1 MLRPWFEHNNFSGW
15 RLVRLEAWRG
25 VRLEARP
32 QEACPQEGC
41 PLEACPLE
49 GCPLEAEALILP
61 DHQLEECPLEAC
73 PPGGVSSWRRVLLEA
88 CPLERWLPT
97 VGAAQR
103 AEGAIASQKSEL
115 NFNYSSIHSD
125 DSHNLWHMPVSFL
138 AKLEDGD
145 GTLAKCLN
153 RFIFSSAPVLK
164 CSVMSYFIL
173 RQW

>member
-73 PPGGVSSWRRVLLEA
+73 PPGGLSAGEMTANQGFQEKVSIYRAGKPVIVPEFQVRVEINDERRRRTWRRRWGAWARQGLLAA
-88 CPLERWLPT
+88 CSRLRNDQFW
-97 VGAAQR
+97 
-103 AEGAIASQKSEL
+103 S
-115 NFNYSSIHSD
+115 
-125 DSHNLWHMPVSFL
+125 
-138 AKLEDGD
+138 KLEI
-145 GTLAKCLN
+145 K
-153 RFIFSSAPVLK
+153 
-164 CSVMSYFIL
+164 
-173 RQW
+173 

>member
-73 PPGGVSSWRRVLLEA
+73 PPGGVSAWRRVLLEA
-88 CPLERWLPT
+88 CPPGGLSAGEMTANRIFFVKVKPPYNQTWWYSPVFQLSVEYHMWALLLQKKYIKQSKFSPCRNLT
-97 VGAAQR
+97 YLNICVGL
-103 AEGAIASQKSEL
+103 S
-115 NFNYSSIHSD
+115 
-125 DSHNLWHMPVSFL
+125 
-138 AKLEDGD
+138 
-145 GTLAKCLN
+145 
-153 RFIFSSAPVLK
+153 
-164 CSVMSYFIL
+164 
-173 RQW
+173 